1 MSYIYVSD
9 NIDWN
14 KETKYKFGFTTDP
27 INKLLL
33 SREHHSYQSEYIQL
47 YKIEKTKDYIIDYRR
62 YDKII
67 SVIGRN
73 DNIIDTI
80 ENHYNNSFTYLRN
93 IKNYLINTG
102 GSTYFIYSNGYRN
115 LHNLLMIEF
124 PLLGLNVSIVK
135 ISEILEINKEIKNKN
150 IVNTFN
156 PFNPN
161 RCNII

>member
-33 SREHHSYQSEYIQL
+33 TREQHSYQSEYIQL

-93 IKNYLINTG
+93 IKNYLIK
-102 GSTYFIYSNGYRN
+102 YWRFYRFY
-115 LHNLLMIEF
+115 I
-124 PLLGLNVSIVK
+124 
-135 ISEILEINKEIKNKN
+135 
-150 IVNTFN
+150 
-156 PFNPN
+156 
-161 RCNII
+161 